1 MTKYFFPFLMLLIPA
16 VVFGSDS
23 NTQEY
28 GIVQRI
34 VNFARFAGIIYHL
47 LADRLKAF
55 FAGRTASIQAE
66 LDKVQDTLKQSEQKT
81 KEAKE
86 SLDNAHKI
94 AAEIVA
100 TANNDIDKIKDSISR
115 SVTSEINQMQKTFNE
130 KLDLEIRKAKKE
142 VVAEVLE
149 ELLSSQNIDISNEEL
164 AKIVLKKVA

>member
-1 MTKYFFPFLMLLIPA
+1 VTKYFFPFLMLLIPA

-28 GIVQRI
+28 DIIQRI
-34 VNFARFAGIIYHL
+34 VNFAIFAAIIYYL

-86 SLDNAHKI
+86 SLDNAHKF
-94 AAEIVA
+94 AA
-100 TANNDIDKIKDSISR
+100 
-115 SVTSEINQMQKTFNE
+115 
-130 KLDLEIRKAKKE
+130 
-142 VVAEVLE
+142 
-149 ELLSSQNIDISNEEL
+149 
-164 AKIVLKKVA
+164 